1 MAIIYKFTG
10 KKNKQPYSETFI
22 NNVDA
27 IKVAD
32 FLRAENPNLPDV
44 ILLSMA
50 HAIIASTH
58 LQLLLDEYGIVIPD
72 SVYESLDDNN
82 VNYLDY
88 GKETLH

>member
-44 ILLSMA
+44 I
-50 HAIIASTH
+50 
-58 LQLLLDEYGIVIPD
+58 Y
-72 SVYESLDDNN
+72 
-82 VNYLDY
+82 YLWH
-88 GKETLH
+88 TP